1 MSDTDSFIEEVT
13 EEVRRDRMYGYLRRY
28 GWIGA
33 LAVLLIV
40 GGAAFTEY
48 RKAQARA
55 QAEALGD
62 AVLSAMAQ
70 AGPAE
75 RQVGLVDLTSD
86 TPGTQAV
93 LDLLAASEAQ
103 AAGDTETAI
112 AQLEA
117 ASVNTEAPEIYRQ
130 IAAFKLLVLQA
141 DRMDPATRRQQLEA
155 LAQPGQPLSFLAQ
168 EQLAFADIAA
178 GDEEGAIERLENI
191 IQAAGVSPDLQQ
203 RALQVIVS
211 LGETPD
217 LESLGITGN

>member
-13 EEVRRDRMYGYLRRY
+13 EEVRRDRMYAYMKRY

-33 LAVLLIV
+33 LAVVLIV
-40 GGAAFTEY
+40 GGAAFSEY

-62 AVLSAMAQ
+62 AILAAMAEPTPAARQ
-70 AGPAE
+70 A
-75 RQVGLVDLTSD
+75 RLVGVEAQN
-86 TPGTQAV
+86 PGTMAV
-93 LDLLAASEAQ
+93 INMMTASEAI
-103 AAGDTETAI
+103 AAEDTETAI

-117 ASVNTEAPEIYRQ
+117 ASVNADAPEVYRQ
-130 IAAFKLLVLQA
+130 IAAFKLLLIQA
-141 DRMDPATRRQQLEA
+141 DSMDPASRRQQLEA

-168 EQLAFADIAA
+168 EQLAFLEISEGDKQAA
-178 GDEEGAIERLENI
+178 AARLQSI

-217 LESLGITGN
+217 LENLPATGN